1 MRSLALLAATLPLV
15 LAVAGCSNPFLSTY
29 VGEKFPPVASAEVIT
44 QPPSPQ
50 TARWIGRAD
59 FSTDGVIES
68 SQAIAAAKAV
78 GADLVEW
85 GDRDAGTMLQWSS
98 NTVSVS
104 NWTGQIS
111 TAPMPVADVLHRCS
125 ARFYRSNAL
134 GGAPLNPGNE
144 PMPTLVPAAGG
155 S

>member
-1 MRSLALLAATLPLV
+1 MRSLCFLTLAILALAAPC
-15 LAVAGCSNPFLSTY
+15 CSNPFLGSY
-29 VGEKFPPVASAEVIT
+29 VGERFPPVGSAAVIT

-59 FSTDGVIES
+59 FSTDAVIEP
-68 SQAIAAAKAV
+68 SQAIAAARAV

-85 GDRDAGTMLQWSS
+85 SDRDTGTMLQWSS

-111 TAPMPVADVLHRCS
+111 TAPMPVADTLFRCS
-125 ARFYRSNAL
+125 ARFYRSNSL
-134 GGAPLNPGNE
+134 GGSPLNPGQE
-144 PMPTLVPAAGG
+144 PMPMLVPAAGG